1 MKRFGKRDCRFWH
14 YKYNIHDNAQNCLC
28 LVGKNIVY
36 NSDSEV
42 LLTAMKH
49 NYVFYLTLRKRALR
63 QVFLVEG

>member
-14 YKYNIHDNAQNCLC
+14 YKYNIHDNAQTCLC

-49 NYVFYLTLRKRALR
+49 NYLCILFNFEEKGITPG
-63 QVFLVEG
+63 FCS